1 MQTISPSNTPASP
14 LPSTPSLHPSITP
27 FLLILRSLRFYWRTH
42 LGVLLGVAV
51 AGAILTGALVVG
63 DSVRASLRQ
72 AALARLGMVQSAL
85 ATPDRFFRAALADE
99 LQPDLHATVA
109 PLLLLRGAA
118 TLPDGSA
125 RANAAQVVGVEERFW
140 RLGGASNLLAGAEAD
155 EAVINVRL
163 AEQLGAGAGATL
175 VLRVELPALISRDVP
190 LSGRSD
196 LNVAIRVRVRAIV
209 GDAEF
214 GRFGL
219 RADQTPPPSVFIPLA
234 ALQTQLKRAGQANVL
249 LTDATGDADSALR
262 RHWQLADAG
271 LETQTLPDHKTLELH
286 TPQVFLAPAIAT
298 PALALASNA
307 VGVLS
312 YFVNELRCG
321 ERATPYSF
329 VTATTPPPRI
339 EGKRTGVVPGVLPP
353 SPPGGEGWGAGPQRD
368 DEIVIN
374 SWLADD
380 LGAKVGDELTLRY
393 YVIGDRRELRES
405 SARFRVRAVV
415 PLTKDASWMPA
426 FPGLAE
432 VHNCGDWQ
440 PGIPI
445 DHDRLRPKDEKYWDE
460 YRGTPKAFVTLAAGQ
475 KLWGNRFGML
485 TSIRY
490 PAGTDVAALLPRLD
504 PAALGLRFVPVR
516 AQALAAS
523 GQSMDFGQ
531 LFIGFSFFL
540 IVAALLLTAM
550 LFAFNLEQRNAEV
563 GLLRALGWRRA
574 QIRRLF
580 WGEGFVLAA
589 LGTLAGLVLG
599 VAYTRLT
606 LFGLAT
612 VWRDAAGALPLVY
625 HAEPLTLA
633 LGAGLNLLAAGI
645 ALALVQ
651 RGQSKRAPSALLAG
665 SGETELPRG
674 KGRLGLVIG
683 LCGLLIAGVMIWTGR
698 GGQDQQAAETVSGA
712 GSCLLLAGL
721 GFSQSLLAGLTRA
734 ARAAGTLA
742 GVGLR
747 NAARRR
753 RRSLT
758 VISVLASGVFLLVAV
773 SAFHQVAPQGT
784 TSRQTGTGGFALF
797 AQSTLPVYDDLNTAA
812 GRAVFGLTAEDLAGA
827 TVVPLRLRE
836 GDDASCLNLNRAQQP
851 RLYGVPPDELER
863 RKAFAFLSGAWPLLE
878 QTAAD
883 GAIPALGDEPTVTW
897 ALGKQVGDVLT
908 VTDDHGQAVKLRIV
922 GVLAS
927 SVLQGGLLVSEKQF
941 IAHFPASAGYRAFLV
956 EAPPV
961 RAPELAA
968 TLTRALQ
975 DRGLEVVPAGR
986 RLADFMAVENTYLG
1000 IFQVL
1005 GGLGLVLGSLGLAL
1019 VVLRNVLERRGEL
1032 ALLLALGFRRRA
1044 LQRLVLA
1051 EHWLLICLGLGVGL
1065 GAAVL
1070 AVWPAWRAGQNA
1082 VPWGLL
1088 GGTLGA
1094 LAAGGLL
1101 WTWLAARA
1109 ALRGPLLNA
1118 LRNE

>member
-1 MQTISPSNTPASP
+1 
-14 LPSTPSLHPSITP
+14 
-27 FLLILRSLRFYWRTH
+27 LLVLRSLRFYWRTH
-42 LGVLLGVAV
+42 LGVLLGVTV

-63 DSVRASLRQ
+63 DSIRASLRH
-72 AALARLGMVQSAL
+72 AALARLGDTQLAL
-85 ATPDRFFRAALADE
+85 ALPDRFFRAALADE

-125 RANAAQVVGVEERFW
+125 RVNAAQVVGVEERFW
-140 RLGGASNLLAGAEAD
+140 RLGGASNLLAGAADD
-155 EAVINVRL
+155 EAVINARL
-163 AEQLGAGAGATL
+163 AEQLGVGTGETI
-175 VLRVELPALISRDVP
+175 VVRVEQPALISRDVP

-196 LNVAIRVRVRAIV
+196 LNVALRVRVRAIA
-209 GDAEF
+209 GDAAF

-219 RADQTPPPSVFIPLA
+219 RADQASPASLFVPLA
-234 ALQTQLKRAGQANVL
+234 ALQAQLKRAGQANVL
-249 LTDATGDADSALR
+249 LTDATGDADAALR

-271 LETQTLPDHKTLELH
+271 LETRALPESRTLELR
-286 TPQVFLAPAIAT
+286 TPQVFLAPAVTA

-307 VGVLS
+307 AGVLT

-321 ERATPYSF
+321 EKSTPYSF
-329 VTATTPPPRI
+329 ITAT
-339 EGKRTGVVPGVLPP
+339 G
-353 SPPGGEGWGAGPQRD
+353 SAQRD
-368 DEIVIN
+368 DEITLN
-374 SWLADD
+374 AWLAED
-380 LGAKVGDELTLRY
+380 LGAKIGDEVQLAFF
-393 YVIGDRRELRES
+393 VIGERRELREG
-405 SARFRVRAVV
+405 SASLRVRAIV
-415 PLTKDASWMPA
+415 PLTKDDSWMPA

-445 DHDRLRPKDEKYWDE
+445 DHARLRPKDEKYWDD
-460 YRGTPKAFVTLAAGQ
+460 YRGTPKAFISLAAGQ
-475 KLWGNRFGML
+475 KLFGNRFGKL

-490 PAGTDVAALLPRLD
+490 PADTDVAALLPRLE
-504 PAALGLRFVPVR
+504 PAALGLRFVPAR

-523 GQSMDFGQ
+523 GESMDFGQ

-550 LFAFNLEQRNAEV
+550 LFAFNLEQRHAEV

-574 QIRRLF
+574 QIRRLL
-580 WGEGFVLAA
+580 WGEGLVLAA
-589 LGTLAGLVLG
+589 FGTLAGLALG
-599 VAYTRLT
+599 VVYTRLT
-606 LFGLAT
+606 LLGLAT
-612 VWRDAAGALPLVY
+612 IWRGATGALALGY

-633 LGAGLNLLAAGI
+633 LGAGLNLLAAGL
-645 ALALVQ
+645 ALAMVQ
-651 RGQSKRAPSALLAG
+651 RGQSKRAPASLLSG
-665 SGETELPRG
+665 SSEEIPSSLRCSMLNVRCSMFA
-674 KGRLGLVIG
+674 RLRRHIGLVIG
-683 LCGLLIAGVMIWTGR
+683 FFGLLIAIALLATGR
-698 GGQDQQAAETVSGA
+698 HGQDQQAAEAFFGA
-712 GSCLLLAGL
+712 GACLLLAGI
-721 GFSQSLLAGLTRA
+721 GFCQSLLAKLASAGA
-734 ARAAGTLA
+734 ASAAGTLA

-758 VISVLASGVFLLVAV
+758 VIGVLASGVFLLVAV
-773 SAFHQVAPQGT
+773 SAFHQDARQGALARH
-784 TSRQTGTGGFALF
+784 SGTGGFALF

-812 GRAVFGLTAEDLAGA
+812 GQAVFGLTAGDLAGA
-827 TVVPLRLRE
+827 AVVPLRLRE

-851 RLYGVPPDELER
+851 RLYGVQPRELER
-863 RKAFAFLSGAWPLLE
+863 RGAFAFLSGAWPLLE
-878 QTAAD
+878 QMAAD
-883 GAIPALGDEPTVTW
+883 GAIPAIGDEPTVTW
-897 ALGKQVGDVLT
+897 ALGKKVGDVLLL
-908 VTDDHGQAVKLRIV
+908 TDDHGQAVKLRIV
-922 GVLAS
+922 GKLAS
-927 SVLQGGLLVSEKQF
+927 SVLQGGLLISEKHF
-941 IAHFPASAGYRAFLV
+941 IAHFPASAGYRAFLI
-956 EAPPV
+956 EAPSPRV
-961 RAPELAA
+961 PELAA

-975 DRGLEVVPAGR
+975 DRGLEIVPAWR

-1051 EHWLLICLGLGVGL
+1051 EHWLLICLGLAVGL
-1065 GAAVL
+1065 GAALL

-1109 ALRGPLLNA
+1109 ALRGRLLSA

>member
-1 MQTISPSNTPASP
+1 
-14 LPSTPSLHPSITP
+14 
-27 FLLILRSLRFYWRTH
+27 LLILRSLRFYWRTH

-72 AALARLGMVQSAL
+72 AALARLGTIQSAL

-109 PLLLLRGAA
+109 PLLLLRGAS

-163 AEQLGAGAGATL
+163 AEQLGAGIGATL

-196 LNVAIRVRVRAIV
+196 LNVAIRVRVRAV
-209 GDAEF
+209 AGDAGF

-219 RADQTPPPSVFIPLA
+219 RADQTPPPSVFMPLA
-234 ALQTQLKRAGQANVL
+234 ALQAQLKRAGQANVL
-249 LTDATGDADSALR
+249 LTDAAGDADAALR
-262 RHWQLADAG
+262 RRWQLADAG
-271 LETQTLPDHKTLELH
+271 LEALALSDKKTLELR
-286 TPQVFLAPAIAT
+286 TPQVFLAPAIAA
-298 PALALASNA
+298 PALALSSNA
-307 VGVLS
+307 AGVLS
-312 YFVNELRCG
+312 YFVNELRYG

-329 VTATTPPPRI
+329 VTAT
-339 EGKRTGVVPGVLPP
+339 
-353 SPPGGEGWGAGPQRD
+353 GAAQRD
-368 DEIVIN
+368 DEITIN
-374 SWLADD
+374 SWLAED
-380 LGAKVGDELTLRY
+380 LAAKTGDELTLRY

-432 VHNCGDWQ
+432 VHNCSDWQ

-475 KLWGNRFGML
+475 KLWGNRFGNL
-485 TSIRY
+485 TAIRY
-490 PAGTDVAALLPRLD
+490 LAGTDVAALLPRLD

-574 QIRRLF
+574 QIRRLL
-580 WGEGFVLAA
+580 WGEGFVLAV
-589 LGTLAGLVLG
+589 LGTLAGLGLG

-606 LFGLAT
+606 LLGLAT
-612 VWRDAAGALPLVY
+612 VWRNAAGALPLVY

-633 LGAGLNLLAAGI
+633 LGAGLNLLAAGV
-645 ALALVQ
+645 ALAVVQ
-651 RGQSKRAPSALLAG
+651 RGQSRRAPAALLMGGNAEFSSDLRCSVLNVRRSMFAG
-665 SGETELPRG
+665 LRQ
-674 KGRLGLVIG
+674 RIGLVIG
-683 LCGLLIAGVMIWTGR
+683 VCGLLIAGVLLWTGR
-698 GGQDQQAAETVSGA
+698 GGQDQQAAETFFGA
-712 GSCLLLAGL
+712 GACLLLAGL
-721 GFSQSLLAGLTRA
+721 GFSQSLLARLTRA
-734 ARAAGTLA
+734 AHAAGTLA

-773 SAFHQVAPQGT
+773 SAFHQDAPQGS

-812 GRAVFGLTAEDLAGA
+812 GRAVFGLTAEDCAGA

-851 RLYGVPPDELER
+851 RLYGVQPDEFER
-863 RKAFAFLSGAWPLLE
+863 RKAFAFLSGSWPLLE
-878 QTAAD
+878 QAPAD
-883 GAIPALGDEPTVTW
+883 GAIPAIGDEPTVTW
-897 ALGKQVGDVLT
+897 ALGKQVGDLLT
-908 VTDDHGQAVKLRIV
+908 MTDDHGQAVKLRIV

-927 SVLQGGLLVSEKQF
+927 SVLQGGLLISEKQF
-941 IAHFPASAGYRAFLV
+941 IAHFPASAGYRGFLV
-956 EAPPV
+956 EAPPA

-1051 EHWLLICLGLGVGL
+1051 EHWLLICLGLAVGL

-1082 VPWGLL
+1082 VPWVLL

-1109 ALRGPLLNA
+1109 ALRGPLLAA

>member
-1 MQTISPSNTPASP
+1 MQTNPPSSP
-14 LPSTPSLHPSITP
+14 LPSTPVLQHSITP

-72 AALARLGMVQSAL
+72 AALARLGTVQSAL

-99 LQPDLHATVA
+99 LQPDLHAKVA

-125 RANAAQVVGVEERFW
+125 RANAAQVVGVEEHFW
-140 RLGGASNLLAGAEAD
+140 RLGGASNLLAGADAD
-155 EAVINVRL
+155 EAVINARL
-163 AEQLGAGAGATL
+163 AEQLGADVGATL

-196 LNVAIRVRVRAIV
+196 LNVAIRVRVRAIA
-209 GDAEF
+209 GDAAF

-219 RADQTPPPSVFIPLA
+219 RADQTPPPSIFIPLA
-234 ALQTQLKRAGQANVL
+234 ALQAQLKRAGQANVL
-249 LTDATGDADSALR
+249 LTDAAGDADAALR
-262 RHWQLADAG
+262 RRWQLADAG
-271 LETQTLPDHKTLELH
+271 LETQALPDGQTLELR
-286 TPQVFLAPAIAT
+286 TPQVFLAPAIAA
-298 PALALASNA
+298 PALALSSNA
-307 VGVLS
+307 NGVLT
-312 YFVNELRCG
+312 YFVNEIRFG
-321 ERATPYSF
+321 DRATPYSF
-329 VTATTPPPRI
+329 IAAKDWR
-339 EGKRTGVVPGVLPP
+339 
-353 SPPGGEGWGAGPQRD
+353 GAALD
-368 DEIVIN
+368 IAENEIVIN
-374 SWLADD
+374 SWLAED
-380 LGAKVGDELTLRY
+380 LGAKIGDELTLRY

-405 SARFRVRAVV
+405 SARFRICAII
-415 PLTKDASWMPA
+415 PLAKDASWMPA

-440 PGIPI
+440 PGILI

-475 KLWGNRFGML
+475 KLWGNRFGNL
-485 TSIRY
+485 TAIRY
-490 PAGTDVAALLPRLD
+490 PVGTDVAALLPRLD

-574 QIRRLF
+574 QIRRLL

-589 LGTLAGLVLG
+589 LGTLAGLGLG

-606 LFGLAT
+606 LLGLAT

-633 LGAGLNLLAAGI
+633 LGAGLNLFAAGL
-645 ALALVQ
+645 ALAVVQ
-651 RGQSKRAPSALLAG
+651 RGQSKRAPASLL
-665 SGETELPRG
+665 SGNSEDAPSDLRCLPRRSPWAKPG
-674 KGRLGLVIG
+674 SMFAGLRRRIGLVIG
-683 LCGLLIAGVMIWTGR
+683 VLGLLIAGVLLWTGR
-698 GGQDQQAAETVSGA
+698 GGQDQQAAETFFGA

-734 ARAAGTLA
+734 AHAAGTLA
-742 GVGLR
+742 VLGLR

-773 SAFHQVAPQGT
+773 SAFHQEAPQASN
-784 TSRQTGTGGFALF
+784 SRQTGTGGFALF

-812 GRAVFGLTAEDLAGA
+812 GRAVFGLTAEDLVGA

-851 RLYGVPPDELER
+851 RLYGVQPAELER

-878 QTAAD
+878 QAAAD
-883 GAIPALGDEPTVTW
+883 GTIPAIGDEPTVTW

-908 VTDDHGQAVKLRIV
+908 MTDDHGQAVKLRIV

-927 SVLQGGLLVSEKQF
+927 SVLQGGLLISEKQF

-956 EAPPV
+956 EAPPA

-1051 EHWLLICLGLGVGL
+1051 EHWLLICLGLAVGL

-1082 VPWGLL
+1082 VPWVLL

-1109 ALRGPLLNA
+1109 ALRGPLLAA